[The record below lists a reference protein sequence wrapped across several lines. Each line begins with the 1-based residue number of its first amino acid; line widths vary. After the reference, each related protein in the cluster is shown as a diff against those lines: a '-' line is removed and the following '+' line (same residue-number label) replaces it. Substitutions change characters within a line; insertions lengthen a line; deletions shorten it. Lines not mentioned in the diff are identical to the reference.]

1 MRRLGYPIT
10 LAALLITA
18 AAPSSDAVT
27 PGTRHAATPASL
39 NLVVEDVRFE
49 THDEVTLGGWW
60 FAGPAKAP
68 VVVLASRGTGTMAD
82 LLPAASEF
90 HRRGFSVLTFDYRD
104 FGPGSTGHDTLKYVI
119 FASRWVDDMLGALAY
134 ARTRTGDTTHVFA
147 WGQDL
152 GSAVA
157 LAAAARDRRACD
169 ALAIEGVFRTTQEAL
184 RANGTAVIP
193 DVPDQHRRMVLQT
206 DEPMSACTRLLV
218 PLFVI
223 MAGQDEVTPPAIT
236 QQATL
241 RSLSR
246 VDRWTIPQAKHDGT
260 EGTPGY
266 YDRLARW
273 YKSWQWVPVTK
284 PAG

>member
-1 MRRLGYPIT
+1 MKRFAICFL
-10 LAALLITA
+10 LAAMFA
-18 AAPSSDAVT
+18 AHAPPAAAVT
-27 PGTRHAATPASL
+27 PGTRHAQTPASL
-39 NLVVEDVRFE
+39 NLVSEEVRFD
-49 THDEVTLGGWW
+49 TSDEVTLGGWW
-60 FAGPAKAP
+60 FQGPAGAP
-68 VVVLASRGTGTMAD
+68 VLVLASRGSGTMAD
-82 LLPAASEF
+82 LLPAAGEF
-90 HRRGFSVLTFDYRD
+90 HRRGFSVMTFDYRD
-104 FGPGSTGHDTLKYVI
+104 FGPASTGHDTLKYVV
-119 FASRWVDDMLGALAY
+119 FASRWVDDMLGALAF

-157 LAAAARDRRACD
+157 LAAAARERRACD
-169 ALAIEGVFRTTQEAL
+169 AVAIEGVFRTTQEAL

-193 DVPDQHRRMVLQT
+193 EVPDQHRRLVIAS
-206 DEPMSACTRLLV
+206 DEPMSACSRLLV
-218 PLFVI
+218 PLFVV
-223 MAGQDEVTPPAIT
+223 MAGQDAVTPPAIT
-236 QQATL
+236 QQATV

-273 YKSWQWVPVTK
+273 FKSWQWVPVTK